1 MSAGKSATPLG
12 KVRGLGPAGHG
23 GGHWIEERFTSV
35 VLILLSLWLVFS
47 LMMLPTFDRET
58 LVEWLRAPAAAVPM
72 ALFVVAV
79 FAHALD
85 GMKVV
90 VDDYVHAEGNR
101 IATQYVLKMA
111 AIAGAS
117 LCLFALAKIAFGAVA
132 A

>member
-1 MSAGKSATPLG
+1 MSKSATPLG

-35 VLILLSLWLVFS
+35 ALILLSLWLLFS
-47 LMMLPTFDRET
+47 LMMLPALDRDT

-72 ALFVVAV
+72 ALFVIAV
-79 FAHALD
+79 FDHALD

-101 IATQYVLKMA
+101 IATHYVLKML
-111 AIAGAS
+111 AIAGAALS
-117 LCLFALAKIAFGAVA
+117 LFALAKIAFGAA
-132 A
+132 

>member
-1 MSAGKSATPLG
+1 MSDAKSATPLG

-35 VLILLSLWLVFS
+35 ALILLSLWLLFS
-47 LMMLPTFDRET
+47 LMMLPALDRDT

-72 ALFVVAV
+72 ALFVIAV
-79 FAHALD
+79 FDHALD

-101 IATQYVLKMA
+101 IATHYVLKML
-111 AIAGAS
+111 AIAGAALS
-117 LCLFALAKIAFGAVA
+117 LFALAKIAFGAA
-132 A
+132 

>member
-35 VLILLSLWLVFS
+35 ALVLLSLWLLFS
-47 LMMLPTFDRET
+47 LLMLPALDRAT
-58 LVEWLRAPAAAVPM
+58 LFEWLRAPAAAVPM
-72 ALFVVAV
+72 ALFVIAAFV
-79 FAHALD
+79 HALD
-85 GMKVV
+85 GMKVI

-101 IATQYVLKMA
+101 LATQFVLKML
-111 AIAGAS
+111 AIAGAALS
-117 LCLFALAKIAFGAVA
+117 LFALARIAFGAVA

>member
-1 MSAGKSATPLG
+1 MSDLKSATPLG

-35 VLILLSLWLVFS
+35 ALILLSLWLLFS
-47 LMMLPTFDRET
+47 LMMLPALDRDT

-72 ALFVVAV
+72 ALFVIAV
-79 FAHALD
+79 FDHALD

-101 IATQYVLKMA
+101 IATHYVLKMLAITGA
-111 AIAGAS
+111 ALS
-117 LCLFALAKIAFGAVA
+117 LFALAKIAFGAA
-132 A
+132 